1 MQAKEGLPCSSQ
13 SQVVATITYQSL
25 FRLFYKLSGMTGT
38 AMTDYKVRQER
49 SIFFEPLDPV
59 RPPDGRCGL
68 SVRILFE
75 KLSAFRYPDRPL
87 CRFHSLPLWA

>member
-38 AMTDYKVRQER
+38 AMTDYKVRHVRQ
-49 SIFFEPLDPV
+49 DPFSSTRGSSEATRRAV
-59 RPPDGRCGL
+59 QCMDK
-68 SVRILFE
+68 S
-75 KLSAFRYPDRPL
+75 L
-87 CRFHSLPLWA
+87 CSLP